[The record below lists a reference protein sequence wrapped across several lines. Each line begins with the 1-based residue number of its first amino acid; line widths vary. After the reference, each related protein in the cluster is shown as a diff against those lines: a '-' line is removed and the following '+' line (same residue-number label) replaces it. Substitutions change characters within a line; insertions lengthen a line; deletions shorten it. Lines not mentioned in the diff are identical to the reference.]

1 MVCCG
6 CQTPPNGASFT
17 KPSALGEGLFVC
29 GDFRNTATLNGAFE
43 SGELAAKEVLT
54 FLASPQQ
61 KPKIVPPAAKSK
73 ANKPAVAAASQ

>member
-1 MVCCG
+1 
-6 CQTPPNGASFT
+6 
-17 KPSALGEGLFVC
+17 VC

-54 FLASPQQ
+54 FLASSPQQ
-61 KPKIVPPAAKSK
+61 KPKIVPPAVKPK